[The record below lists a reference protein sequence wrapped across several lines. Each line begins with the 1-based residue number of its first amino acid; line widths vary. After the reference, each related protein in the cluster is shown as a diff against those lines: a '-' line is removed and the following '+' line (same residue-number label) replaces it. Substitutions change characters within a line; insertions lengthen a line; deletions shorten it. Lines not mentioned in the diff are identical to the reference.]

1 MRGIPAASRHTN
13 PQKIPI
19 NPRCRVGPSWGL
31 SEGVFGEFS
40 ESVDSHCTWW
50 QTPTVLRF
58 DWRGRDRAPYRC
70 PSRSAAPPTA
80 ARPRPTARRRWTA
93 ADMITRWIAEGPKPA
108 GSSTRVRFPNGIRY
122 PLQLYPYEALCIGGR
137 RESGRTRGMGRL
149 APRRGLSPRRPPPS
163 PASTSSPSRGTWSSR
178 R

>member
-1 MRGIPAASRHTN
+1 MRGNPAASRYTN

-108 GSSTRVRFPNGIRY
+108 GFSTRVRFPKGIWHTDVL
-122 PLQLYPYEALCIGGR
+122 PR
-137 RESGRTRGMGRL
+137 RVTYLPFVFRTILTGNLRETRLAVLRGRL
-149 APRRGLSPRRPPPS
+149 RRP
-163 PASTSSPSRGTWSSR
+163 RGT
-178 R
+178 